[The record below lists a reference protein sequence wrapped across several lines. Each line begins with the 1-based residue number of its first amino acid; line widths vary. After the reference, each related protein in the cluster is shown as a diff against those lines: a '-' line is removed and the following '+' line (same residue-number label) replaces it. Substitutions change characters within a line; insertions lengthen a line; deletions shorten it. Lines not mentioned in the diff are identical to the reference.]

1 MKARATL
8 VLVLVLSLA
17 LVPVIAS
24 VPAHAQTQY
33 SERLD
38 VYAAGMN
45 AQWSITL
52 NKLATT
58 LPAITSAESQTGLT
72 GYRIV
77 AMSTQDAISDY
88 QIFGVNGYNLLKL
101 PSDPSEG
108 LFLTVNATSSATQSA
123 VVSAFAT
130 QFGTDFTLVAYSGGS
145 STYFAPVDFLDYG
158 LPILYSLV
166 PTTEGGFVSF
176 ASESTLAAL
185 PMPYIELT
193 ATYNGTG
200 FSHDIS
206 MGADA
211 TNMLIAD
218 VVNLSELIGSSNATL
233 TSSSNS
239 SSSLVVIH
247 SLDGIVE
254 STDVAATVSNHLG
267 NFSGSYSL
275 PISPGTLVDANV
287 TLEAQPPTAEAYRV
301 LDHGSLV
308 ANDTLGVTIEITNTG
323 QSGSLDNVT
332 VDDNWWQSYPT
343 VFQLSTSIK
352 DNYSVT
358 IPSIAAGASV
368 DEIYALKVL
377 SACRCPGDHPG
388 RNGELF
394 VQALL
399 PGPQRSRHS
408 RAAGHP
414 GEQRG
419 TGHYGY
425 GRAQHWLFLSPR
437 HSRKLHGDHHQRR

>member
-176 ASESTLAAL
+176 AV
-185 PMPYIELT
+185 
-193 ATYNGTG
+193 
-200 FSHDIS
+200 
-206 MGADA
+206 
-211 TNMLIAD
+211 LI
-218 VVNLSELIGSSNATL
+218 
-233 TSSSNS
+233 
-239 SSSLVVIH
+239 
-247 SLDGIVE
+247 
-254 STDVAATVSNHLG
+254 
-267 NFSGSYSL
+267 
-275 PISPGTLVDANV
+275 
-287 TLEAQPPTAEAYRV
+287 
-301 LDHGSLV
+301 
-308 ANDTLGVTIEITNTG
+308 
-323 QSGSLDNVT
+323 
-332 VDDNWWQSYPT
+332 
-343 VFQLSTSIK
+343 
-352 DNYSVT
+352 
-358 IPSIAAGASV
+358 
-368 DEIYALKVL
+368 
-377 SACRCPGDHPG
+377 HPG
-388 RNGELF
+388 RSPYAVHRTHGDL
-394 VQALL
+394 
-399 PGPQRSRHS
+399 QRD
-408 RAAGHP
+408 GF
-414 GEQRG
+414 Q
-419 TGHYGY
+419 
-425 GRAQHWLFLSPR
+425 PR
-437 HSRKLHGDHHQRR
+437 HFDGR